1 MDKIPIKAISVAEAR
16 LRLSKLKPLVS
27 KMMDLYAELVILENE
42 LNKVEPDDDLSK
54 LLNARKNMTM
64 KEDELID
71 IQENFRKNDCVIKDA
86 PTGLIDF
93 ISIRKGK
100 PVWLC
105 YLQGEED
112 LAYYHEWNEGYP
124 GRKHID
130 FH

>member
-1 MDKIPIKAISVAEAR
+1 MEKIPIKAISVAEAR
-16 LRLSKLKPLVS
+16 LRLSELKPYLS
-27 KMMDLYAELVILENE
+27 QMKELFSELVVLENK
-42 LNKVEPDDDLSK
+42 LNKVEADEELSK

-71 IQENFRKNDCVIKDA
+71 IQEKFRKNDCVIKDA

-105 YLQGEED
+105 FQQGEEE
-112 LAYYHEWNEGYP
+112 LNFYHEWDQGYS
-124 GRKHID
+124 GRKAID